1 MGRGT
6 EKEQRQRRGG
16 SPVAGLG
23 TASAPA
29 TRHEPFQ
36 GPSRQPHCEFCAAQS
51 HRAGQGRG
59 QMVPTLHSQELFF
72 PGSSSHPSL
81 PTRGPAL
88 SPPIPPSFPSHQGGQ
103 SSPAA
108 TAQPD
113 FPRPRGPT
121 PSDQGAARGHVSFSW
136 KAKKDPGERERK

>member
-1 MGRGT
+1 MFQRSLYVREKAIPVGRGT

-36 GPSRQPHCEFCAAQS
+36 GPSRQPRCEFCAAQS

-59 QMVPTLHSQELFF
+59 QIYAQ
-72 PGSSSHPSL
+72 
-81 PTRGPAL
+81 GP
-88 SPPIPPSFPSHQGGQ
+88 
-103 SSPAA
+103 
-108 TAQPD
+108 QP
-113 FPRPRGPT
+113 R
-121 PSDQGAARGHVSFSW
+121 VL
-136 KAKKDPGERERK
+136 